1 MVDIKKPDEVL
12 KGSVPYSLKISL
24 KLAELEKQ
32 WYEVVGKVVAERSSP
47 VSCEF
52 SEEGLV
58 ILIHVDSPSVLPA
71 LRSRKSIISRSIS
84 SYLKV
89 KNIKLDIKVGRVKK
103 PSSAKDPLP
112 DHLRRPPVIIS
123 ENSLK
128 KNIEDIRSDVS
139 DEELAESL
147 AKLKTVIEKLNQR
160 KK

>member
-12 KGSVPYSLKISL
+12 KGSVPYSLKICL

-32 WYEVVGKVVAERSSP
+32 WQEVVGKAAADRSSP

-52 SEEGLV
+52 LEEGLV
-58 ILIHVDSPSVLPA
+58 ILIHVDAPGVLPA
-71 LRSRKSIISRSIS
+71 LKSRKPLISRSIS
-84 SYLKV
+84 KYLGV
-89 KNIKLDIKVGRVKK
+89 KNIKLEIKVGKVKK

-112 DHLRRPPVIIS
+112 DHLRRPPVVIS
-123 ENSLK
+123 ESSLQ
-128 KNIEDIRSDVS
+128 KNIKDLCCDIS

-147 AKLKTVIEKLNQR
+147 AKLKTVIEKRNRR